1 MEKLHAFAWTEFFC
15 GRLGFECAIMTS
27 LEQIMPVEAGERLRI
42 AREGAKITQAA
53 AANAIGVARTT
64 IVAIEQG
71 ERRARINELQQL
83 AKLYN
88 TSVNAILRQES
99 VHVDLAPRF
108 RKVVGS
114 DDAAADAAE
123 LLAELAKAEVELE
136 NLLGVKRVRNYPPER
151 PLLKGDVRTQ
161 AEQDATELRQRL
173 GLGIGPVSDIVTLL
187 EMELGI
193 RVYIRRFD
201 GRISG
206 VFAYD
211 DTLGPCILLNANHP
225 RERRTQSAG
234 HETGHFISTRRQPE
248 ILHNDEAENSREE
261 RYANAFARAFLTPA
275 RAVMQKFQEITAGSD
290 RMTRRHVI
298 VLAHFFGVS
307 REAMVRRLEELGSV
321 KPGTWDWFQANGGI
335 TDEQSRQ
342 VLGDLSPRDGYK
354 AEADR
359 PTTLRLNL
367 LASEAHRQG
376 LLSEGQLARLLHLD
390 RIELRDVLGSRELE
404 GSETN
409 GVTNLLD

>member
-1 MEKLHAFAWTEFFC
+1 
-15 GRLGFECAIMTS
+15 MTS